1 MTMEQEWQRYKS
13 RVYPAGLPPR
23 QMKETRK
30 AFMAG
35 GGSMFI
41 TMMANAKLSDDQAF
55 EAMKA
60 TETDIREE
68 LTKYATKPEARN

>member
-1 MTMEQEWQRYKS
+1 MTMEAEWQRYKAW
-13 RVYPAGLPPR
+13 VYPGGLPR
-23 QMKETRK
+23 TQHDETRK

-41 TMMANAKLSDDQAF
+41 TMMANAKLPGDHAF

-60 TETDIREE
+60 TETDIMDE

>member
-1 MTMEQEWQRYKS
+1 MTMEQEWQRYKA
-13 RVYPAGLPPR
+13 RVYPGGMARVLHH
-23 QMKETRK
+23 EIRK

-41 TMMANAKLSDDQAF
+41 TMMANAKLPGDHAF

-60 TETDIREE
+60 TETDIMDE